1 VINAITGLDDHL
13 LPRLEAAIGR
23 ADRIRLIV
31 AFVMESGVK
40 LILPSLQQAASRGVS
55 IELIAW
61 R

>member
-1 VINAITGLDDHL
+1 
-13 LPRLEAAIGR
+13 LEAAIGR